1 MNWMRILIWALIG
14 HASCATLS
22 AQVSGMAPVMLQNAE
37 IQPLRVLS
45 WNIYMLPKFA
55 KITGKRQR
63 AHVIAAQM
71 QPSDFDILVFQESF
85 LGDARRIIGKALR
98 DSFPHQYGPANRK
111 FSIKTN
117 SGIWVLSKLPLK
129 VLEEIDFV
137 ECAGFDDCF
146 ARKGAL
152 LLAGE
157 FNEKPFQILGTHLQA
172 GGPDAIR
179 KSQFAEMRS
188 LLNRHK
194 QAEVPQII
202 AGDMNTGHTDTASYR
217 EMLSILEAEDGPLSV
232 KLPTVQGGYPNDLHS
247 DGVRSFRVID
257 FVFYRAN
264 GSPANKIEREMPHFQ
279 APWSRKHKD
288 LSDHFPVAFS
298 VWW

>member
-1 MNWMRILIWALIG
+1 M
-14 HASCATLS
+14 
-22 AQVSGMAPVMLQNAE
+22 
-37 IQPLRVLS
+37 
-45 WNIYMLPKFA
+45 
-55 KITGKRQR
+55 
-63 AHVIAAQM
+63 
-71 QPSDFDILVFQESF
+71 
-85 LGDARRIIGKALR
+85 GDARRIIGKALA
-98 DSFPHQYGPANRK
+98 DSFPYQFGPANRK

-129 VLEEIDFV
+129 PLEEIDYV
-137 ECAGFDDCF
+137 ECEGFDDCF

-157 FNEKPFQILGTHLQA
+157 FNGKAFQILGTHLQA

-179 KSQFAEMRS
+179 KSQCVEMRN
-188 LLNRHK
+188 LLDRHK

-202 AGDMNTGHTDTASYR
+202 AGDMNTGHTDTAQYR
-217 EMLSILEAEDGPLSV
+217 EMLSILEAEDGPLTV
-232 KLPTVQGGYPNDLHS
+232 KLPTVEGGYPNDLHS

-257 FVFYRAN
+257 FVFYRGN
-264 GSPANKIEREMPHFQ
+264 GLPANRIDREMPHFQ
-279 APWSRKHKD
+279 AAWSRKHKD